1 MKLLAKY
8 IHGSEDSTDTDVVY
22 VVDEIPSLQ
31 EAKAFCSA
39 DKSEN
44 RNLITVDE
52 RKGVVMACYKGSIDE
67 INNSLIDTYDL
78 HEQTDPLLVKFRRCR
93 DIPIKCM
100 RSLRII
106 LSHLSRSQFRTQIK
120 EALHGCWNERLE
132 TLELLA
138 DNLDKIDFDTLNKK
152 MSGDDIKKVIA
163 FQIGQCSALLDDV
176 EIYTKGGLAAYYPTL
191 KPYLYRCSTSID
203 DLKGWMH
210 QFCDIL
216 QPYISRI
223 TGSDQ
228 FKTIWYDTNYEY
240 DLIAE
245 KKIHIL

>member
-1 MKLLAKY
+1 MKLIARY

-31 EAKAFCSA
+31 EAKVFCSA

-52 RKGVVMACYKGSIDE
+52 RKGVVMTCYKGSIDE
-67 INNSLIDTYDL
+67 INNSLIDTYGL

-100 RSLRII
+100 RSSRII
-106 LSHLSRSQFRTQIK
+106 LSHLSRSQFRTQVK
-120 EALHGCWNERLE
+120 EALHGCWNERIE

-138 DNLDKIDFDTLNKK
+138 DNLDTIDFDTLNKN

-176 EIYTKGGLAAYYPTL
+176 EIYTKGGLSAYYPTL
-191 KPYLYRCSTSID
+191 KPYLYRYSTSID
-203 DLKGWMH
+203 DLKGWLH

-216 QPYISRI
+216 QPRISRI

-245 KKIHIL
+245 KKINIL